1 MADTSNR
8 LAGTAYVT
16 VDGVSIMVAGQFQ
29 YRPSGVE
36 RTSLVGMDGVHGYS
50 EKPTVG
56 FISIQ
61 VRDSGGT
68 TVSDFNGMTNV
79 TVTAELANG
88 KTILGTGMWSVN
100 TQDVESENATFTLRF
115 EGGSVKEY

>member
-61 VRDSGGT
+61 VRDGGGAK
-68 TVSDFNGMTNV
+68 VEDFNGMTNV

-88 KTILGTGMWSVN
+88 KTIIGTGLWSVN

>member
-36 RTSLVGMDGVHGYS
+36 RASLVGMDGVHGYS
-50 EKPTVG
+50 ENPP
-56 FISIQ
+56 
-61 VRDSGGT
+61 
-68 TVSDFNGMTNV
+68 
-79 TVTAELANG
+79 
-88 KTILGTGMWSVN
+88 
-100 TQDVESENATFTLRF
+100 
-115 EGGSVKEY
+115 

>member
-36 RTSLVGMDGVHGYS
+36 RTSLTGMDGVHGYS

-61 VRDSGGT
+61 VRDSGGAK
-68 TVSDFNGMTNV
+68 VEDFNGMTNV

-88 KTILGTGMWSVN
+88 KTILGTGLWSVN